1 MQGRNIKKIIG
12 GSLLILWGLFL
23 VYFAILTLLGGL
35 YGWHSNRIAA
45 LFALSL
51 TLATSMVHIVTL
63 ILVRK
68 KFSSAFLVF
77 NVLIFVVLLVNG
89 PRVQF
94 LEMQLIDYMKTPTI
108 FSQNKMI
115 KEVQREIDLNQ
126 FPFVIDIK
134 KSKRLTY
141 QNRDIVIVLEKN
153 KIEELQKEEFDQI
166 RAGMYSRKIIL
177 VFSDNSGEMIIRI
190 KLNTDQTIE
199 YCSPELT
206 CNEFGIEIKEE

>member
-1 MQGRNIKKIIG
+1 MHRGVTKKIIR

-23 VYFAILTLLGGL
+23 VDFAILTLLGGL

-68 KFSSAFLVF
+68 KFSAGFLVF
-77 NVLIFVVLLVNG
+77 NALIFVILLMNG

-94 LEMQLIDYMKTPTI
+94 LEMQLIDYLKTPTI

-126 FPFVIDIK
+126 LPFVIDIK

-141 QNRDIVIVLEKN
+141 QNREIVIVLEKS

-166 RAGMYSRKIIL
+166 RVGMYSRKIIL
-177 VFSDNSGEMIIRI
+177 VFSDNSGEKVIRI
-190 KLNTDQTIE
+190 ELKRDQTIE
-199 YCSPELT
+199 YCSPELI
-206 CNEFGIEIKEE
+206 CNEFGIEMKKE

>member
-1 MQGRNIKKIIG
+1 MRRGVTKKIIR

-23 VYFAILTLLGGL
+23 VDFAILTLLGGL
-35 YGWHSNRIAA
+35 YGWHINRIAA
-45 LFALSL
+45 LFELLL
-51 TLATSMVHIVTL
+51 TLATSIVHIVTL

-68 KFSSAFLVF
+68 KFSAGFLVF
-77 NVLIFVVLLVNG
+77 NALIFVILLVNG

-94 LEMQLIDYMKTPTI
+94 LEMQLIDYLKTPTI

-126 FPFVIDIK
+126 LPFVIDIK

-141 QNRDIVIVLEKN
+141 QNRDIVIVLEKS

-166 RAGMYSRKIIL
+166 RAGMYSRKISL
-177 VFSDNSGEMIIRI
+177 VFSDNSGERVIRI
-190 KLNTDQTIE
+190 KLKRDQTIE

-206 CNEFGIEIKEE
+206 CKEFGIEMKEE

>member
-35 YGWHSNRIAA
+35 YGWHINRTAA
-45 LFALSL
+45 LFELLL

-68 KFSSAFLVF
+68 KFSSAFLVL
-77 NVLIFVVLLVNG
+77 NVLIFVILLVNG

-126 FPFVIDIK
+126 LPFVIDIK

-141 QNRDIVIVLEKN
+141 QNHEISIVLK
-153 KIEELQKEEFDQI
+153 KSKVEELQKEEFYKI
-166 RAGMYSRKIIL
+166 RDGKYSRKIIL
-177 VFSDNSGEMIIRI
+177 DFFSKTDEIII
-190 KLNTDQTIE
+190 TIELETNQIE
-199 YCSPELT
+199 YCSPELI

>member
-1 MQGRNIKKIIG
+1 MHRGVTKKIIR

-23 VYFAILTLLGGL
+23 VDFAILTLLGGL

-45 LFALSL
+45 LIALSL

-68 KFSSAFLVF
+68 KFSAGFLVF
-77 NVLIFVVLLVNG
+77 NALIFVILLVNG

-94 LEMQLIDYMKTPTI
+94 LEMQLIDYLKTPTI

-126 FPFVIDIK
+126 LPFVIDIK

-141 QNRDIVIVLEKN
+141 QNREIVIVLEKS

-166 RAGMYSRKIIL
+166 RAGMYGRKIIL
-177 VFSDNSGEMIIRI
+177 VFSDNSGERVIRI
-190 KLNTDQTIE
+190 ELKRDQTIE
-199 YCSPELT
+199 YCSPELI
-206 CNEFGIEIKEE
+206 CNEFGIEMKKE